1 MRKLVKTEEYLKRE
15 KEIIGTTTVDMRGP
29 VLRRGKGAV
38 IIDIDGNEYLDF
50 ISQIGLVNTGH
61 TPKFVALAIKQQT
74 GQLHACISADWP
86 YQTEIVIGGKK
97 MEVSR
102 VALAEKLVELTD
114 KIMPFK
120 KRVYFEVSGAT
131 TVNLALKIAKYAHL
145 KNSGC
150 LQEELEMMLNDD
162 IFIPYKKP
170 LKYSSCK
177 FSFLT
182 FKNTFAGRHGEAQCL
197 TNSKKAQ
204 LVGASSSCAFG
215 KLPFPD
221 KTVYWGKL
229 WDEVKLT
236 KEVLLDYEAGPLI
249 AFEFEPVQG
258 EGGINI
264 PEGNLLRRLIEHLR
278 DELNLYIIAD
288 EIQTGFG
295 RTGKM
300 FACEHFGITPDMI
313 CLSKSLG
320 AGLPIG
326 AVVVNAEKF
335 PDFEQGM
342 HSSSFHAHPLSVAAA
357 IANIDFIERIN
368 LVEKAAN
375 LGAYALERL
384 KKIISSCDQIVDV
397 IGLGLMIG
405 IELESVSAREKI
417 IESCKDK
424 GLLLAGAG
432 EKTIRFM
439 PPLTVTIC
447 QLDKALKIIAE
458 SLKEVF

>member
-1 MRKLVKTEEYLKRE
+1 
-15 KEIIGTTTVDMRGP
+15 
-29 VLRRGKGAV
+29 
-38 IIDIDGNEYLDF
+38 
-50 ISQIGLVNTGH
+50 
-61 TPKFVALAIKQQT
+61 
-74 GQLHACISADWP
+74 
-86 YQTEIVIGGKK
+86 
-97 MEVSR
+97 
-102 VALAEKLVELTD
+102 
-114 KIMPFK
+114 
-120 KRVYFEVSGAT
+120 
-131 TVNLALKIAKYAHL
+131 
-145 KNSGC
+145 
-150 LQEELEMMLNDD
+150 
-162 IFIPYKKP
+162 
-170 LKYSSCK
+170 
-177 FSFLT
+177 
-182 FKNTFAGRHGEAQCL
+182 
-197 TNSKKAQ
+197 
-204 LVGASSSCAFG
+204 
-215 KLPFPD
+215 
-221 KTVYWGKL
+221 
-229 WDEVKLT
+229 
-236 KEVLLDYEAGPLI
+236 
-249 AFEFEPVQG
+249 
-258 EGGINI
+258 
-264 PEGNLLRRLIEHLR
+264 
-278 DELNLYIIAD
+278 
-288 EIQTGFG
+288 
-295 RTGKM
+295 M

-342 HSSSFHAHPLSVAAA
+342 HSSSFHSHPLSVAAA